1 MSNPRLNDDL
11 IDSESDLESDLD
23 IENSGLEL
31 DSFTDVMEVED
42 VVQMSQYT
50 ARRRI
55 EELKEE
61 QRLRKNIESYDDW
74 DLSKL
79 D

>member
-1 MSNPRLNDDL
+1 MNSQRLNDDL
-11 IDSESDLESDLD
+11 TDTDLD
-23 IENSGLEL
+23 IETSDLEL
-31 DSFTDVMEVED
+31 DSFTDIIEAED
-42 VVQMSQYT
+42 VVQMSRYT

-74 DLSKL
+74 D
-79 D
+79 

>member
-1 MSNPRLNDDL
+1 MNSQRLNDDL
-11 IDSESDLESDLD
+11 TDSDTDLD
-23 IENSGLEL
+23 IETSDLEL
-31 DSFTDVMEVED
+31 DSFTDAIETED
-42 VVQMSQYT
+42 VVQISQYT

-74 DLSKL
+74 D
-79 D
+79 

>member
-1 MSNPRLNDDL
+1 MNSQRLNDNL
-11 IDSESDLESDLD
+11 SESDTDLD
-23 IENSGLEL
+23 IETSDLEL
-31 DSFTDVMEVED
+31 DSFTDVIEVED

-61 QRLRKNIESYDDW
+61 QRLRRNIESYDDW
-74 DLSKL
+74 D
-79 D
+79 

>member
-1 MSNPRLNDDL
+1 MSSQRLNDDL
-11 IDSESDLESDLD
+11 TDTDTDLD
-23 IENSGLEL
+23 IESSDLEL
-31 DSFTDVMEVED
+31 DSFTDVIEAED
-42 VVQMSQYT
+42 VVQMSRYT

-74 DLSKL
+74 D
-79 D
+79 

>member
-1 MSNPRLNDDL
+1 MNSQRLNDDL
-11 IDSESDLESDLD
+11 TDSDTDLD
-23 IENSGLEL
+23 IETSDLEL
-31 DSFTDVMEVED
+31 DSFTDAIETED
-42 VVQMSQYT
+42 VVQISQYT

-74 DLSKL
+74 DQINL

>member
-1 MSNPRLNDDL
+1 MNSQRLNDNL
-11 IDSESDLESDLD
+11 SESDTDLD
-23 IENSGLEL
+23 IETSDLEL
-31 DSFTDVMEVED
+31 DSFTDVIEVED

-61 QRLRKNIESYDDW
+61 QRLRRNIESNDDW
-74 DLSKL
+74 D
-79 D
+79 

>member
-1 MSNPRLNDDL
+1 MNSQRLNDDL
-11 IDSESDLESDLD
+11 TDTNLD
-23 IENSGLEL
+23 IETSDLEL
-31 DSFTDVMEVED
+31 DSFTDVIETED

-74 DLSKL
+74 D
-79 D
+79 

>member
-11 IDSESDLESDLD
+11 IDSESDLD
-23 IENSGLEL
+23 IENSDLEL

-42 VVQMSQYT
+42 VVQMSRYT

>member
-1 MSNPRLNDDL
+1 MNSQRLNDDL
-11 IDSESDLESDLD
+11 TDTDADLD
-23 IENSGLEL
+23 IETSDLEL
-31 DSFTDVMEVED
+31 DSFTDVIETED

-74 DLSKL
+74 D
-79 D
+79 

>member
-1 MSNPRLNDDL
+1 MNSQRLNDDL
-11 IDSESDLESDLD
+11 TDTNLD
-23 IENSGLEL
+23 IETSDLEL
-31 DSFTDVMEVED
+31 DSFTDVIETED

-61 QRLRKNIESYDDW
+61 QRLRRNIESYDDW
-74 DLSKL
+74 D
-79 D
+79 

>member
-11 IDSESDLESDLD
+11 TDSESDFD
-23 IENSGLEL
+23 IESSDLEL
-31 DSFTDVMEVED
+31 DSFTDVIEAED
-42 VVQMSQYT
+42 VVQMSRYT

-61 QRLRKNIESYDDW
+61 QRLRKDIESYDDW

>member
-11 IDSESDLESDLD
+11 TDLD
-23 IENSGLEL
+23 IESSDLEL
-31 DSFTDVMEVED
+31 DSFTDVIEAED
-42 VVQMSQYT
+42 VVQMSRYT

-61 QRLRKNIESYDDW
+61 QRLRRNIESYDDW
-74 DLSKL
+74 D
-79 D
+79 